1 MTDLFHELVEIV
13 RPVVLCDCGKP
24 VCERDEYE
32 ERCEQ
37 CLENHE
43 QNQAEAAYER
53 SLGECF
59 RGGEAAAYEAEQ
71 MARLQREL
79 K

>member
-1 MTDLFHELVEIV
+1 MLI
-13 RPVVLCDCGKP
+13 LCDCGKP
-24 VCERDEYE
+24 VAERDEFQ

-59 RGGEAAAYEAEQ
+59 RGDEAAAYLAEQ
-71 MARLQREL
+71 QAQARRL

>member
-1 MTDLFHELVEIV
+1 MLI
-13 RPVVLCDCGKP
+13 LCDCGKP
-24 VCERDEYE
+24 VCERDDFQ

-59 RGGEAAAYEAEQ
+59 RGNEAMAFLAEQ
-71 MARLQREL
+71 QEQARGL